1 MAIDAAGGGSKQAT
15 TSDDR
20 VPDIQED
27 DSKQATTQEVD
38 SIESSSGNY
47 SGLEIKSGIS
57 NEEESLDTSK
67 VVS

>member
-1 MAIDAAGGGSKQAT
+1 MAIDVGGSKQAT

-20 VPDIQED
+20 VPEED
-27 DSKQATTQEVD
+27 HSKQATTQEVD

-47 SGLEIKSGIS
+47 SGLEIQSGKS
-57 NEEESLDTSK
+57 NEEENLDTIK

>member
-1 MAIDAAGGGSKQAT
+1 MAIDVGGSKQAT

-20 VPDIQED
+20 VPEED
-27 DSKQATTQEVD
+27 HSKQATTQEVD

-47 SGLEIKSGIS
+47 PGFEIKSGIS
-57 NEEESLDTSK
+57 YEEENLGTSK